1 MTFEE
6 LRKIFEGEIVS
17 DEEFEL
23 LNNFSEVEF
32 NRVYSE
38 PYRLFYE
45 YTAISENN
53 DDYFNFY
60 QEIERI

>member
-6 LRKIFEGEIVS
+6 LRKKFEGEIVN

-23 LNNFSEVEF
+23 LNDFCEVEF
-32 NRVYSE
+32 DWVYSE
-38 PYRLFYE
+38 YYKV
-45 YTAISENN
+45 YKYSAISENN